1 MENAKTIASIISITV
16 LLLMTSTAHSEEKAE
31 HTTTTKDACKNS
43 SDTVE
48 LRDFANDA
56 ERWFDTIVLVGQ
68 NIAHTE
74 ISVNRHSDSLNY
86 GQFLTQLNVNGF
98 TAYKIN
104 NYIKIISIKDAR
116 DAPIPVVEQGKS
128 YFDDEYVTDYI
139 KTEKSCASTML
150 RVTRPLVPQHGH
162 LSANNGAHTLVIVD
176 TYKNI
181 QRLRLII
188 KVIESNLDA
197 PEVCPDKE

>member
-1 MENAKTIASIISITV
+1 MKNTKTIASIISIIVFLLAVSTV
-16 LLLMTSTAHSEEKAE
+16 RSEEKAE
-31 HTTTTKDACKNS
+31 HATIIKDACNNS
-43 SDTVE
+43 SDTFE

-68 NIAHTE
+68 NIVHTE

-86 GQFLTQLNVNGF
+86 GQFLAQLNINGF

-104 NYIKIISIKDAR
+104 EYIKIIGLR
-116 DAPIPVVEQGKS
+116 DIRSAPIPIVEQGKS

-139 KTEKSCASTML
+139 KTEKSCASTII
-150 RVTRPLVPQHGH
+150 RATRPFVPQYGH
-162 LSANNGAHTLVIVD
+162 LSDYNSHTLVIVD

-181 QRLRLII
+181 QRLRLSI
-188 KVIESNLDA
+188 KAIESNMDA
-197 PEVCPDKE
+197 SEDCPSNK